1 VTWDPNKTCA
11 STLGTSM
18 TTKIKQF
25 GGEMQKLCPPSTQEG
40 GSFAIKNV
48 KQTLVMVGIA
58 NGK

>member
-1 VTWDPNKTCA
+1 MTWDPNKTCA

-25 GGEMQKLCPPSTQEG
+25 GGEMPPSTQEG